1 MLLRSDPRFPPPPAS
16 FSNGPST
23 APLCQPA
30 VKPSRPA
37 SSLSA
42 RCGGVSD
49 VLIIHIFA
57 ELTLHRGRRA
67 PSHTYTHVHTCTR
80 ALRGPDL
87 ALCSA
92 PAGIATPTPGTPSSI
107 WCVCVCVCVC
117 VLVAQSCPTLC
128 DPMDSNPPGS
138 SVHGILPA
146 RVLEWV
152 TIFFS
157 RAPSRPR
164 DRTGVSRIGVRATWE
179 GDG

>member
-1 MLLRSDPRFPPPPAS
+1 M
-16 FSNGPST
+16 
-23 APLCQPA
+23 
-30 VKPSRPA
+30 
-37 SSLSA
+37 
-42 RCGGVSD
+42 
-49 VLIIHIFA
+49 LIIHIFA

-67 PSHTYTHVHTCTR
+67 ASHTYTHVHTCTH

-107 WCVCVCVCVC
+107 WCVCVC

-146 RVLEWV
+146 RAVEWV

-179 GDG
+179 GEG